1 MDSQLSQQHFW
12 LYATIICLE
21 TDYYITVTLH
31 EHHGVSN
38 QCQSDCL
45 FNNFFRL
52 TSREVQGEFLVLHI
66 RLRFDFC
73 FRPPFCMAS
82 RPFPEAKIEPEPVM
96 EHQKTIPMSRIS
108 GQKCGRSPL
117 AQLDQ
122 FHDLVTD
129 RQLSGVS
136 TLEPGDRSAIL

>member
-1 MDSQLSQQHFW
+1 
-12 LYATIICLE
+12 
-21 TDYYITVTLH
+21 
-31 EHHGVSN
+31 
-38 QCQSDCL
+38 
-45 FNNFFRL
+45 
-52 TSREVQGEFLVLHI
+52 
-66 RLRFDFC
+66 
-73 FRPPFCMAS
+73 MAS
-82 RPFPEAKIEPEPVM
+82 RPFPETEIEYEPVM

-108 GQKCGRSPL
+108 GQKCERSPL